1 MSQLRRLPE
10 TPASALGPTVRE
22 TIVAAGRTFVVC
34 RPDAVDRLID
44 DPELGAASAVDE
56 YMPYWAS
63 IWPAARVLAEAI
75 LQEPWPVSQTGE
87 KRHAVE
93 IGCGLGL
100 PGLAAL
106 ACGFRVTFSDY
117 DATSLRFVSE
127 SACANGFADFD
138 TLQMDWRWP
147 PADLQVPLLLAADV
161 AYDQEMFAALAALMW
176 QLLVPGGLC
185 LMANGDR
192 VQVPALGEALRVR
205 GLEYLVERVVPGD
218 SGGRVHLG
226 RVLKPGIA

>member
-1 MSQLRRLPE
+1 MTPPRRLPV
-10 TPASALGPTVRE
+10 TPASALGPTVRD
-22 TIVAAGRTFVVC
+22 TVVVAGRTLVVC

-75 LQEPWPVSQTGE
+75 LREPWPVMQTAE
-87 KRHAVE
+87 KPHTLE

-106 ACGFRVTFSDY
+106 MCGFRVTFSDY
-117 DATSLRFVSE
+117 DATSLRFASE
-127 SACANGFADFD
+127 SARANGFAGFD
-138 TLQMDWRWP
+138 VLQMDWRWP

-161 AYDQEMFAALAALMW
+161 AYDREMFAPLAALMRRV
-176 QLLVPGGLC
+176 LAPGGLC

-192 VQVPALGEALRVR
+192 VQVPALGEALRVQ
-205 GLEYLVERVVPGD
+205 GLEQVIERIVPGD
-218 SGGRVHLG
+218 SGGRVQLG
-226 RVLKPGIA
+226 RIRHAGG